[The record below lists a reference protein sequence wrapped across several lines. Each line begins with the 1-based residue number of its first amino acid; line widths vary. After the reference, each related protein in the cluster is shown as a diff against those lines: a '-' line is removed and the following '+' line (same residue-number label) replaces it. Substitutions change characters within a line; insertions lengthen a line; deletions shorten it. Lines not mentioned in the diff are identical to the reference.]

1 MTENIGNSWSCHRQY
16 LSGEKKIEILPENF
30 RADFNN
36 FHYDWERICFWPD
49 KDDVQEVKN
58 IFILKN
64 WADTRVPEFW
74 KALENSIDPRNS
86 RPIQKFTSLF
96 LRLKKMLYL
105 NLLLLSV
112 IIHPLHIFHISV
124 NAFQNFILIEWIL
137 VLCCT
142 FYLLHIQL
150 STSYPKSSEI
160 WTWKCSSKQKMNG
173 TTIMILKINHS
184 SLLDITLCI
193 W

>member
-1 MTENIGNSWSCHRQY
+1 M
-16 LSGEKKIEILPENF
+16 
-30 RADFNN
+30 
-36 FHYDWERICFWPD
+36 
-49 KDDVQEVKN
+49 QEVKN

-124 NAFQNFILIEWIL
+124 NAFQNFILIE
-137 VLCCT
+137 
-142 FYLLHIQL
+142 
-150 STSYPKSSEI
+150 
-160 WTWKCSSKQKMNG
+160 
-173 TTIMILKINHS
+173 
-184 SLLDITLCI
+184 
-193 W
+193 